1 MKPTT
6 TESGRLQMPS
16 EELWRRVRRWARRR
30 KLEYV
35 PTYGIVGVA
44 PT

>member
-1 MKPTT
+1 MKAK
-6 TESGRLQMPS
+6 RMPA
-16 EELWRRVRRWARRR
+16 EALWSRVRRWAREHGH
-30 KLEYV
+30 EYE